1 MNMYTMN
8 ILYQACR
15 VLSILLFLYYGL
27 AVLVANAMV
36 EEFARFGLVR
46 FRKFTGILEM
56 LGSAGLLLGYF
67 LPPFT
72 VAAAAGLTLM
82 MGAGVIVRLR
92 CGDSLKDALPAIV
105 MLLINLY
112 IVVHALDVGVIAAR

>member
-1 MNMYTMN
+1 MNM
-8 ILYQACR
+8 LYQACK

-46 FRKFTGILEM
+46 FRKLTGILEL
-56 LGSAGLLLGYF
+56 LGSLGLILGYF
-67 LPPFT
+67 LPQFT
-72 VAAAAGLTLM
+72 VAAAGGLTLM
-82 MGAGVIVRLR
+82 MGVGVVVRLR
-92 CGDSLKDALPAIV
+92 CGDSLADALPAIV

-112 IVVHALDVGVIAAR
+112 IVVYALGVGTIPAR